1 MCFLSV
7 NFICNRVVFVFDG
20 FGVKKS
26 NATITFIFSC
36 KLDMVINGVV
46 MNVKQHLKTARI
58 GSQQLFFSSIKEVTT
73 SGEASGHASH
83 AQHD

>member
-1 MCFLSV
+1 
-7 NFICNRVVFVFDG
+7 
-20 FGVKKS
+20 
-26 NATITFIFSC
+26 
-36 KLDMVINGVV
+36 MVINGVV